1 MADTSANGGGGLT
14 QREASKRLAEQFL
27 HSLDIMPKSRE
38 TYRKSINRY
47 LDWLGDKDPITAER
61 DDILMFK
68 DDMMQRS
75 SPYTVSCYMTIVR
88 SFYAHLEKEGL
99 SENIAEGIK
108 GAARGHTFSK
118 DALTVSQAKKVLAMM
133 DRSTAEGKRD
143 YALLNL
149 LLRTGIRTVEA
160 ERANIDDI
168 RRRNGDGKE
177 ALLRIE
183 GKGRWAKETSVIL
196 TTKTMEPLMSYL
208 GERSGASGSEPLF
221 ISFSDRN
228 RGERLTTRSMSRIAK
243 NALRAAGFDSS
254 RLTAHSMRHT
264 ALTLSL
270 MGGDTPREQLTP
282 ARYTNEDGSPRIPFS
297 QYMFDNPPERM
308 IDAQLDSG
316 D

>member
-1 MADTSANGGGGLT
+1 MSDTNTNGSGGLT
-14 QREASKRLAEQFL
+14 QREASDKLAEQFL
-27 HSLDIMPKSRE
+27 RSLDIMPKSRE

-61 DDILMFK
+61 DDILDFK
-68 DDMMQRS
+68 DDMMERS

-88 SFYAHLEKEGL
+88 GFYAHLEKEGL
-99 SENIAEGIK
+99 AENIAVGIK

-118 DALTVSQAKKVLAMM
+118 DALTVSQAKRVLAMM
-133 DRSTAEGKRD
+133 DRTTAEGKRD

-160 ERANIDDI
+160 ERANINDI
-168 RRRNGDGKE
+168 CRRNGDGKE

-183 GKGRWAKETSVIL
+183 GKGRWAKETSVVL
-196 TTKTMEPLMSYL
+196 TTKTMEPLMIYL
-208 GERSGASGSEPLF
+208 GERSGATPNEPLF

-270 MGGDTPREQLTP
+270 MGENNVPHDVTRRADEEGV
-282 ARYTNEDGSPRIPFS
+282 PRIPHI
-297 QYMFDNPPERM
+297 QRRFDNPPERT
-308 IDAQLDSG
+308 IDALLDSG
-316 D
+316 E